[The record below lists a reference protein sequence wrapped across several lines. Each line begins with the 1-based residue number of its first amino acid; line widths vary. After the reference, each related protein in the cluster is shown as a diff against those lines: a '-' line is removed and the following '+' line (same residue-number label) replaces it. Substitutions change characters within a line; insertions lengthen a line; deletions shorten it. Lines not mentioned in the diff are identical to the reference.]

1 MKAIFVI
8 LSTVLSLTTIFAQQN
23 KDVIT
28 GTDKAVLALNNLTD
42 YKTVKLENTDFLDSA
57 FINQGSEGY
66 GILLGYFINDKLFKI
81 REVLGFKKTGDI
93 AVTEYYFD
101 DSELFFVYESEKAGK
116 DIFVSPDG
124 TLDYRI
130 DQPDFSVK
138 YYFNNSKLITRTE
151 EGVRETMLLPNEMF
165 FDSQSKEGQLL
176 DSSGEFSE
184 LLKLMYVKE

>member
-1 MKAIFVI
+1 MYAIR
-8 LSTVLSLTTIFAQQN
+8 SYYA
-23 KDVIT
+23 
-28 GTDKAVLALNNLTD
+28 
-42 YKTVKLENTDFLDSA
+42 
-57 FINQGSEGY
+57 
-66 GILLGYFINDKLFKI
+66 
-81 REVLGFKKTGDI
+81 
-93 AVTEYYFD
+93 EYYFD